1 MLGKRPPRFPIR
13 GKTKARE
20 LPRSLAFATTSF
32 FLDLPGKSHSK
43 LQRAT
48 AAIEKE
54 FIQKLGRGYEN
65 VAGVQ
70 GVGVRVL
77 IERPI
82 VARKADA
89 VVLMVKRIVSLETEL
104 R

>member
-1 MLGKRPPRFPIR
+1 MNDSTCLAGGPLAQIR

-32 FLDLPGKSHSK
+32 FLDLPGKSHSQ
-43 LQRAT
+43 LHRPA

-65 VAGVQ
+65 VARVQ
-70 GVGVRVL
+70 GVGVVFFFY
-77 IERPI
+77 PPF
-82 VARKADA
+82 VARHAYA
-89 VVLMVKRIVSLETEL
+89 VL
-104 R
+104 RSVYTY